1 MSKKILFYLLFII
14 QFYLTNS
21 NSIFDYSHEKGELLD
36 IQAGSLSSKVNII
49 PYGYTKLNICQS
61 KKIVKA
67 EDTLGEILTGE
78 IFYTTDF
85 IAKTDKDNY
94 CQILCYNN
102 FSEKSV
108 SLIQK
113 LIHRKYITNWIV
125 YKLPADLIN
134 YNKITKH
141 TTLEYSKGI
150 PLGYIKE
157 QQFYIYNHLQFH
169 ILLNEIEEGQFNV
182 VGFNILPISIKHDG
196 QIPICIKNPQKI
208 MDNLDLPEQPL
219 EEGNILFTYDVIFEY
234 SDITWAS
241 RWDHY
246 KVSKAH
252 IHWTGIVISE
262 IIVFAISFIIIIIL
276 CKNLKAD
283 ISLYNFRVSRF
294 EDIEEYDW
302 KQLSGDVFRPPS
314 VNRLLLSAIL
324 GTGMQLFLMMAGTLV
339 FGVFGYVNPEQRKNI
354 INLGIL
360 FYCFMGLPGGYISAF
375 FYKLWG
381 GKNWFKSSLLTSFI
395 FPGTILFGYVIVN
408 IILTIEKSNAS
419 VEFLDILS
427 LFVLWIFCTFPL
439 ILIGSFLGAKSRVY
453 IPCLINRIPSEI
465 PKKPWYLHYK
475 YIIFISGFIGF
486 GTIFIEFNYVMSSL
500 WNHEIYLL
508 ATYLWVSFFLFV
520 IVSAE
525 MSIIF
530 VFFNLCRGDHNW
542 WWKSFIIGGS
552 PVIYFVLY
560 SIYYFFYLRIVRIS
574 AMVVYFGMMGFI
586 CAIIL
591 FICGSISVLFNF
603 VFIKFIYSKIKR
615 D

>member
-36 IQAGSLSSKVNII
+36 IQAGSLSSKMNII

-108 SLIQK
+108 SLFQK

-125 YKLPADLIN
+125 DKLPAGLIN

-169 ILLNEIEEGQFNV
+169 ILLNEIEENKFNV

-360 FYCFMGLPGGYISAF
+360 FYCFMGLSGGTFLPF
-375 FYKLWG
+375 FINYG
-381 GKNWFKSSLLTSFI
+381 E
-395 FPGTILFGYVIVN
+395 
-408 IILTIEKSNAS
+408 EK
-419 VEFLDILS
+419 
-427 LFVLWIFCTFPL
+427 
-439 ILIGSFLGAKSRVY
+439 IGSS
-453 IPCLINRIPSEI
+453 
-465 PKKPWYLHYK
+465 H
-475 YIIFISGFIGF
+475 
-486 GTIFIEFNYVMSSL
+486 
-500 WNHEIYLL
+500 
-508 ATYLWVSFFLFV
+508 
-520 IVSAE
+520 
-525 MSIIF
+525 
-530 VFFNLCRGDHNW
+530 
-542 WWKSFIIGGS
+542 
-552 PVIYFVLY
+552 LY
-560 SIYYFFYLRIVRIS
+560 
-574 AMVVYFGMMGFI
+574 
-586 CAIIL
+586 
-591 FICGSISVLFNF
+591 
-603 VFIKFIYSKIKR
+603 
-615 D
+615 